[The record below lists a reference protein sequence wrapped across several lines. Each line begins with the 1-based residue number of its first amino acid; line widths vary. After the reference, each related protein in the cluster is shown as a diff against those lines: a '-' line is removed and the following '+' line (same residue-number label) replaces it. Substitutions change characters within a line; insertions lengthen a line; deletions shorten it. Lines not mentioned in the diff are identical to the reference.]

1 MRRKSSVMAVS
12 AGELALFV
20 LTLLIS
26 VVPRPSLCNRAFFDS
41 TCESENCADTLRHK
55 VLEERGDSMRVSRL
69 AVSWD
74 EDGADEMRGN
84 CEGATL
90 TLWDEGDKAEGVWIS
105 FEVDN
110 LTMGQN
116 AGEQNTGGEA
126 GRERERERERERG

>member
-1 MRRKSSVMAVS
+1 MGTR
-12 AGELALFV
+12 GELVVTALIF
-20 LTLLIS
+20 LIS
-26 VVPRPSLCNRAFFDS
+26 VVPRPSISNRAFFDI

-55 VLEERGDSMRVSRL
+55 VLEERGDSRVSKL
-69 AVSWD
+69 AVSWG
-74 EDGADEMRGN
+74 ENGTDEMRGA
-84 CEGATL
+84 CKGATL
-90 TLWDEGDKAEGVWIS
+90 TLLDEGGEAEGVWIS